1 MSCDVNWFSLSRQ
14 QVLLLISQFCNSA
27 PHSVCKA
34 DLSPPN
40 RHAATKQLDRTKLNK
55 HGFFRQATA
64 IAARILIAQSPG
76 PPDSQK
82 AETQLATSRA
92 SEHVG
97 AFNLSDLSTL
107 LLLPLW
113 SGAAAIKISGW
124 ATPNGGVEKSP
135 RGNQTT
141 IHNNQTKW
149 IYDWLKLHNLQ
160 FISSYIRCKILQYN
174 NIINIIQASFVLNLI
189 SIRFH
194 PVESSRDIDRR
205 LVAALAAQDLGQP
218 FSSTTSWSERIVAS

>member
-1 MSCDVNWFSLSRQ
+1 MASSDKEGLAIPKSATNNLIGKHCDVMWCQLILSLASASLI
-14 QVLLLISQFCNSA
+14 VLSQFCNSA

-64 IAARILIAQSPG
+64 VAARILIAQSPG

-107 LLLPLW
+107 LLLRLW

-160 FISSYIRCKILQYN
+160 FISSYIIC
-174 NIINIIQASFVLNLI
+174 NI
-189 SIRFH
+189 
-194 PVESSRDIDRR
+194 
-205 LVAALAAQDLGQP
+205 
-218 FSSTTSWSERIVAS
+218 